1 MADKKNLSLSSGKRV
16 QFEEHSNFETPRFY
30 PEKIIRLKNG
40 TVGLVNPHSEY
51 YTATPQ
57 NQQKLEKVTKRSTH
71 WFYVNY
77 MAKGVKCR

>member
-1 MADKKNLSLSSGKRV
+1 MTTQKQFSLSSGNVIQVSQHRKT
-16 QFEEHSNFETPRFY
+16 EIPRFY

-51 YTATPQ
+51 YVPTLE
-57 NQQKLEKVTKRSTH
+57 NQQKLEKITKRSSR

-77 MAKGVKCR
+77 LTRTR